1 MKQISLITFLMAGV
15 ALALAVFA
23 YMNYIYMLGFP
34 DGFITEL
41 GYAQRRLAWVFIGIS
56 VAIGIYFVYLGIV
69 GLRKRVAR
77 AFTIAT
83 ILFFIMLAAC
93 IIVNYFFHLNLDA
106 GQGG

>member
-1 MKQISLITFLMAGV
+1 MRSYRIVAYFMAGV
-15 ALALAVFA
+15 ALALAAFA

-41 GYAQRRLAWVFIGIS
+41 GYAQRRLAWVFIVMS
-56 VAIGIYFVYLGIV
+56 VVLGVSFVYLGIV

-83 ILFFIMLAAC
+83 ILFLITLADC
-93 IIVNYFFHLNLDA
+93 IIVNYFFHFILDA